1 MQLKYRSTV
10 DDISVYDVLII
21 TFEVKDF
28 EDVDA
33 YSDDNEDSTL
43 DSIPSL
49 KSRSN
54 GSDDDIII
62 DSDESNHFYFQDDKT
77 NIAKWLKDNDKYNNN
92 DGMKSKDYLK
102 PSAIDH
108 DDKVEHINT
117 NKHNTIGK
125 NMNPSDIVV
134 KAAALNDMVHNN
146 IINNYADNDVN
157 IIKTVDM
164 KDSYDTATTANLVL
178 QSTDPDII

>member
-62 DSDESNHFYFQDDKT
+62 DSDESNHFYFQDDKA
-77 NIAKWLKDNDKYNNN
+77 NIAKWLKDNDK
-92 DGMKSKDYLK
+92 
-102 PSAIDH
+102 
-108 DDKVEHINT
+108 
-117 NKHNTIGK
+117 
-125 NMNPSDIVV
+125 
-134 KAAALNDMVHNN
+134 
-146 IINNYADNDVN
+146 II
-157 IIKTVDM
+157 ITM
-164 KDSYDTATTANLVL
+164 G
-178 QSTDPDII
+178 